1 MTSISNNVYIDRLD
15 DIVHE
20 YDNAY
25 HSTIKIKPVDVKS
38 STYID
43 FNVEKNNIDL
53 KCEVRDY
60 VRISK
65 YKNIF
70 GKGYPPN
77 RSEEVCY

>member
-1 MTSISNNVYIDRLD
+1 MTSISNNEYIDRLH

-20 YDNAY
+20 YDNSY
-25 HSTIKIKPVDVKS
+25 HSTIKIKLVDVKS

-77 RSEEVCY
+77 RSEEVYY

>member
-1 MTSISNNVYIDRLD
+1 MTSISNNMYIDRLH

-25 HSTIKIKPVDVKS
+25 HSTIKIKLADVKS

-70 GKGYPPN
+70 GKGYSPN

>member
-38 STYID
+38 STYIN

-77 RSEEVCY
+77 RSEEVYY